1 MTYSRV
7 GGFIEQGSSF
17 NVKVNGFTML
27 DANIFADI
35 TYNIQSTFGATFLT
49 LGLDYHTTL
58 EDTKVKFADGL
69 NYEFNSD
76 LTVGKLM
83 LTHQWNNIYFRLK
96 TDTEDRVTSE
106 LGFTINL

>member
-1 MTYSRV
+1 
-7 GGFIEQGSSF
+7 
-17 NVKVNGFTML
+17 ML
-27 DANIFADI
+27 DANIFADL
-35 TYNIQSTFGATFLT
+35 TYTIQSKFGLSLLT
-49 LGLDYHTTL
+49 VGVDYHTTL
-58 EDTKVKFADGL
+58 EDTKVKFGNGL
-69 NYEFNSD
+69 KYKFNSD